1 MSRWSTS
8 FLRVVIVVVVVL
20 CFFFSVRLLVFPK
33 RVKTTLVGM
42 PRPPFFVFLVFSFQ
56 HRWHHHH
63 SRRGRRDWNE
73 AVFHPVLHL
82 RTRQMHVRK
91 PSERV
96 DGRMLLTRRG
106 KFRRRF
112 VNFPRNVVG
121 GQNSRDQIARYLFRE
136 EKKRQSQRT
145 STRRSE
151 QKISIRAISA
161 ERSNK
166 NASRGVFPPPN
177 RSPSFGRF
185 SRQIS
190 NIREENI

>member
-1 MSRWSTS
+1 MCRWSTS
-8 FLRVVIVVVVVL
+8 FLRVVVVVV

-42 PRPPFFVFLVFSFQ
+42 PRPPFFVFLVFLFQ
-56 HRWHHHH
+56 YRWHHHH

-91 PSERV
+91 PPERV

-106 KFRRRF
+106 EFRRRF

-121 GQNSRDQIARYLFRE
+121 GHSRDQIARYLFRE
-136 EKKRQSQRT
+136 EKKRQSQYT
-145 STRRSE
+145 STRRSR
-151 QKISIRAISA
+151 QKLSIRAISA

-166 NASRGVFPPPN
+166 NASRGVFPPLN

-185 SRQIS
+185 LDKYQIFA
-190 NIREENI
+190 ENIYT

>member
-1 MSRWSTS
+1 
-8 FLRVVIVVVVVL
+8 
-20 CFFFSVRLLVFPK
+20 
-33 RVKTTLVGM
+33 
-42 PRPPFFVFLVFSFQ
+42 
-56 HRWHHHH
+56 
-63 SRRGRRDWNE
+63 
-73 AVFHPVLHL
+73 LHL

-91 PSERV
+91 PPERV

-136 EKKRQSQRT
+136 EKKRQSQCT